1 MERDRRYDR
10 YHDRDPDRRYDRDA
24 DRWSDRDGD
33 RRYDRDAD
41 RRYDRDTDRRPDRD
55 ADRRRGREPE
65 RRPAP
70 PRRRRKRRSPL
81 SSSMMYLLMVFG
93 ISAILAVVGWTM
105 ANDVLSLNKDPVTA
119 AITVQE
125 DSDFGDIVNE
135 LKDNGIIKYKGL
147 FRLFATVTG
156 GKDKVTAGTYNLNT
170 DMDYR
175 AILANMGP
183 SSSSRT
189 SKSVTIKEGMTVD
202 QIFALLEKEGISTQ
216 AKLQDMAAN
225 HNYAFSFL
233 QEIPL
238 GDYHRLEGYLFPDTY
253 DFYTGEDAKY
263 VLNKMLVNFDAK
275 LTDTMREK
283 IWAGGQN
290 ISQILTIASMIEK
303 EATSTDRA
311 TISSVIYNRLNNPR
325 AGTAG
330 FLQIDATIQYLLPE
344 GEKVDQE
351 AIDTIDSPYN
361 TYKYKGLPPGPIA
374 NPGLESILA
383 AMNPESTNYY
393 YYALGNDGQHHF
405 FRSYSEFQNFLN
417 S

>member
-10 YHDRDPDRRYDRDA
+10 YHDRDPDRRYDREA

-33 RRYDRDAD
+33 RRYDRDPD
-41 RRYDRDTDRRPDRD
+41 RRYDRD
-55 ADRRRGREPE
+55 ADRRRGREQE

-125 DSDFGDIVNE
+125 DSDFGTIVNE
-135 LKDNGIIKYKGL
+135 LKDNGSIKYKGL

-175 AILANMGP
+175 AILSNMGP

-330 FLQIDATIQYLLPE
+330 YLQIDATIQYLLPE

>member
-10 YHDRDPDRRYDRDA
+10 RPERDPDRRYDRE
-24 DRWSDRDGD
+24 
-33 RRYDRDAD
+33 
-41 RRYDRDTDRRPDRD
+41 P
-55 ADRRRGREPE
+55 DRRRAREPE
-65 RRPAP
+65 HRSAP
-70 PRRRRKRRSPL
+70 PRRRRRRRSPL
-81 SSSMMYLLMVFG
+81 SGSMMYLLMVFG

-156 GKDKVTAGTYNLNT
+156 GADKVTAGTYNLNT

-233 QEIPL
+233 QEIAL

-263 VLNKMLVNFDAK
+263 VINKMLVNFDAK
-275 LTDTMREK
+275 LTDAMREK

-311 TISSVIYNRLNNPR
+311 TIASVIYNRLNNPR

-330 FLQIDATIQYLLPE
+330 YLQIDATIQYLLPE

-383 AMNPESTNYY
+383 AMNPESTSYY

-405 FRSYSEFQNFLN
+405 FSSYSEFQNFLN

>member
-24 DRWSDRDGD
+24 DR
-33 RRYDRDAD
+33 RYDRDAD
-41 RRYDRDTDRRPDRD
+41 RRYDRDADHRSDRD
-55 ADRRRGREPE
+55 GDRRRGREPE

-125 DSDFGDIVNE
+125 DSDFGTIVNE

-156 GKDKVTAGTYNLNT
+156 GADKVTAGTYNLNT

-202 QIFALLEKEGISTQ
+202 QIFALLEKEGISTE

-405 FRSYSEFQNFLN
+405 FSSYSEFQNFLN

>member
-10 YHDRDPDRRYDRDA
+10 YHDRDPDRRYDREA

-33 RRYDRDAD
+33 RRYDRDPD
-41 RRYDRDTDRRPDRD
+41 RRYDRD
-55 ADRRRGREPE
+55 ADRRRGREQE

-125 DSDFGDIVNE
+125 DSDFGTIVNE

-170 DMDYR
+170 DMDNR
-175 AILANMGP
+175 AILSNMGP

-330 FLQIDATIQYLLPE
+330 YLQIDATIQYLLPE